1 MITLY
6 RIDNLIE
13 VLDKIRKEQ
22 GHNMIAADSEIEFS
36 TGYTD
41 GESYLS
47 EYDFIEVPDTEKE
60 KYKPI
65 HYIGKP
71 KEWTYG

>member
-13 VLDKIRKEQ
+13 TLDKIRKSQ
-22 GHNMIAADSEIEFS
+22 GHNMIAAESEIEFS

-41 GESYLS
+41 GENYLS
-47 EYDFIEVPDTEKE
+47 EYDFIEVPETEKE